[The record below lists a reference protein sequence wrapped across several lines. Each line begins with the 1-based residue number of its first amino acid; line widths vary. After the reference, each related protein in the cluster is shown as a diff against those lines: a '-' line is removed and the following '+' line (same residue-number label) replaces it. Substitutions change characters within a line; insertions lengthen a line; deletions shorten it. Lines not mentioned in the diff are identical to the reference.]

1 MQNPEITLKNTGL
14 VFLTTEIRRKIG
26 SFIWEQDEKFPIQK
40 VRGN

>member
-1 MQNPEITLKNTGL
+1 MQNPEITFKNIEL

-26 SFIWEQDEKFPIQK
+26 SFIWEQDENVLIEK